1 MKKYKI
7 MGRSRAG
14 SLVIEFLFHEA
25 NVDYDISFL
34 DKDEQKSPEFLNNNP
49 LGRIPVLI
57 CPDGKVIFESLAIIG
72 HLVEKFDGLAPKVG
86 DELRDKYNQYM
97 ALMATSIYP
106 AYHRQYHTYQYGPS
120 SSFDYIRECAREV
133 NDLLFDHLEFV
144 LNPFICGKDIS
155 AADFYLYMLC
165 LWEGDKDALVLNR
178 PNLNNFLDKLK
189 FRESVIKVLSSQ
201 PKNKKISNN
210 KSWVLKDKKFVQV
223 TYKL

>member
-1 MKKYKI
+1 
-7 MGRSRAG
+7 
-14 SLVIEFLFHEA
+14 
-25 NVDYDISFL
+25 
-34 DKDEQKSPEFLNNNP
+34 
-49 LGRIPVLI
+49 
-57 CPDGKVIFESLAIIG
+57 
-72 HLVEKFDGLAPKVG
+72 
-86 DELRDKYNQYM
+86 
-97 ALMATSIYP
+97 
-106 AYHRQYHTYQYGPS
+106 
-120 SSFDYIRECAREV
+120 DYIRECAREV